1 MAECHNCQ
9 KKNHFG
15 KMCRTAG
22 LKQSRT
28 PNKEVREIIA
38 DSNDDF
44 LIEMLNI
51 FEAWAVNKN
60 KALAIV
66 NILEEKLR
74 MKLDT
79 STEVNI
85 MPDQVY
91 QKLVTNENV
100 SKDAEI
106 KTNTKLT
113 GYGGTEIPVT
123 RRCTLLCLYKEQEI
137 ETEFYVVETN
147 NRAVLSLETCKELN
161 LIKVMHSLMSSSKV
175 SDCSTEQI
183 KENFRD
189 FSWSWKTRLVL
200 SYGNGSTSSSYWVSP

>member
-1 MAECHNCQ
+1 
-9 KKNHFG
+9 
-15 KMCRTAG
+15 
-22 LKQSRT
+22 
-28 PNKEVREIIA
+28 
-38 DSNDDF
+38 
-44 LIEMLNI
+44 
-51 FEAWAVNKN
+51 
-60 KALAIV
+60 
-66 NILEEKLR
+66 

-106 KTNTKLT
+106 KTNTKLM

-161 LIKVMHSLMSSSKV
+161 LIKVMHSLMSSNKV

-189 FSWSWKTRLVL
+189 FSWSWKTRQVL
-200 SYGNGSTSSSYWVSP
+200 SYENGSTSSSYWVSPRKIPATNKAKGRARSYGKGKVIVKVEEPTHWVHNHVII